1 MFKNKTKTQ
10 MKQLAKI
17 SLALLFIMS
26 LNSCGYNSMVQGREA
41 VTAQWSNVENEYQR
55 RLNLVDNIVETV
67 KAAGKYEQETLEKV
81 IQARA
86 SASQVKIDPSNLSQE
101 EIDKFQGAQS
111 SLSRL
116 LVTFEKYPDLQ
127 AVQGYT
133 DLRNQLTDIEN
144 RITFQIKKY
153 NDVATAYNTSIQTFP
168 GLITA
173 KMFGFLPKGYFKAE
187 AGAEKVQKI
196 KL

>member
-1 MFKNKTKTQ
+1 MKN
-10 MKQLAKI
+10 I
-17 SLALLFIMS
+17 VRVSLIAIFALT
-26 LNSCGYNSMVQGREA
+26 LNSCGYNTMVSGREA

-55 RLNLVDNIVETV
+55 RANLVDNLVETV
-67 KAAGKYEQETLEKV
+67 KAAGKYEGETLEKI

-86 SASQVKIDPSNLSQE
+86 SASQVKIDPNNLSQE

-116 LVTFEKYPDLQ
+116 LVTMEQYPDLQ
-127 AVQGYT
+127 AVQGYS

-144 RITFQIKKY
+144 RIAFQIKKF
-153 NDVATAYNTSIQTFP
+153 NDVATEYNTSIQTFP

-173 KMFGFLPKGYFKAE
+173 KMFGFQPKGYFKAE
-187 AGAEKVQKI
+187 AGTEVAPKI
-196 KL
+196 QL

>member
-1 MFKNKTKTQ
+1 MNKLFKLGLMIAFAMT
-10 MKQLAKI
+10 
-17 SLALLFIMS
+17 
-26 LNSCGYNSMVQGREA
+26 LNSCGYNSMVAGRES
-41 VTAQWSNVENEYQR
+41 VTSQWSNVENEYQR
-55 RLNLVDNIVETV
+55 RLNLVDNLVETV

-86 SASQVKIDPSNLSQE
+86 SASQVKVDPTNLSQE

-153 NDVATAYNTSIQTFP
+153 NDLASAYNTSIQTFP

-173 KMFGFLPKGYFKAE
+173 RLFGFQPKGYFKAE
-187 AGAEKVQKI
+187 AGAERAKKI

>member
-1 MFKNKTKTQ
+1 
-10 MKQLAKI
+10 MKQFAKI

-67 KAAGKYEQETLEKV
+67 KAAGKYEQETLEKI

-127 AVQGYT
+127 AVQGSRIGS
-133 DLRNQLTDIEN
+133 LRHACGL
-144 RITFQIKKY
+144 
-153 NDVATAYNTSIQTFP
+153 SP
-168 GLITA
+168 GSA
-173 KMFGFLPKGYFKAE
+173 PGSSVRGCPG
-187 AGAEKVQKI
+187 
-196 KL
+196 

>member
-1 MFKNKTKTQ
+1 MNRLIKLGF
-10 MKQLAKI
+10 MVAV
-17 SLALLFIMS
+17 ALT
-26 LNSCGYNSMVQGREA
+26 LNSCGYNSMVAEREA
-41 VTAQWSNVENEYQR
+41 VTSQWSNVENEYQR
-55 RLNLVDNIVETV
+55 RLNLVDNLVETV
-67 KAAGKYEQETLEKV
+67 KGAGKYEQETLEKV

-86 SASQVKIDPSNLSQE
+86 SASQVKIDPTNLSQE

-153 NDVATAYNTSIQTFP
+153 NDLASAYNTGIQTFP

-173 KMFGFLPKGYFKAE
+173 KLFGFQPKGYFKAE
-187 AGAEKVQKI
+187 AGAERAQKI

>member
-1 MFKNKTKTQ
+1 MRQ
-10 MKQLAKI
+10 I
-17 SLALLFIMS
+17 RIALLLIAALMM
-26 LNSCGYNSMVQGREA
+26 NSCGYNNMVSGREA

-55 RLNLVDNIVETV
+55 RLNLIDNLVETV
-67 KAAGKYEQETLEKV
+67 KGAGKYEQETLEKI

-86 SASQVKIDPSNLSQE
+86 SASQVKVDPTNLSQE

-111 SLSRL
+111 ALSRL
-116 LVTFEKYPDLQ
+116 LVTFEQYPDLK

-133 DLRNQLTDIEN
+133 DLRNQLTDTEN

-153 NDVATAYNTSIQTFP
+153 NDLANAYNTSIQTFP

-173 KMFGFLPKGYFKAE
+173 KLFSFQPKGYFKAE